1 MCSRSRHILGFE
13 GKSDFFEKGQNK
25 TENGENCTK
34 MCIRDRVEILLLVL
48 SKLINFYPPP
58 P

>member
-25 TENGENCTK
+25 TENGENCTN
-34 MCIRDRVEILLLVL
+34 MCIRDRLEILLLVL
-48 SKLINFYPPP
+48 SKFKQIN
-58 P
+58 